1 MDFTD
6 KRKKHFLKKA
16 VVTRYVKKKKYR
28 KCNSIIVFFFQDVV
42 TYFDRNDFRFCLSS
56 SSVEVDWLSFTTWS
70 TVPRCDWFIFNSCDW
85 TWESTSSKMHQSQL
99 LKTNQSQR
107 SRMLYKTTFNQFLNV
122 WRKRCV
128 RQTLLIYCG
137 NISWSIKCLIS
148 SSDTHWIIIC
158 CRCFH
163 LTLLFFN
170 HNRL

>member
-6 KRKKHFLKKA
+6 KREKYFLKKA
-16 VVTRYVKKKKYR
+16 VVTRYVKKKKTE
-28 KCNSIIVFFFQDVV
+28 NVI
-42 TYFDRNDFRFCLSS
+42 RNVFRFCLSS
-56 SSVEVDWLSFTTWS
+56 SSVEVNWLSFTTWS

-107 SRMLYKTTFNQFLNV
+107 SRMLYETTFNQFLNV

-148 SSDTHWIIIC
+148 SCSDTHWIIIC